1 MLIKSK
7 FSGYLADGTRT
18 PFMGGGGGGG
28 SSPSPAPS
36 SQTVSQTSIPTYA
49 QPYVEN
55 MLGQTA
61 ALTDINQNPYQT
73 YGGQRL
79 ASFTPLQ
86 NQAFDRVANQQV
98 AGQIAAGTNMAR
110 AGGEGLLGVAGEAS
124 GAGANYANM
133 ATNPYAMQQYMSP
146 YIQSALQPQLQE
158 MQRQYGITGLQDRS
172 QATGQGA
179 FGGSREALMQSEN
192 QRNKNMA
199 MNQAIGSGYQN
210 AFQAAQ
216 QAQQFGANIGLQGQ
230 QAAISGLG
238 QAVGAANTLGQL
250 GQTQY
255 GQETG
260 ITQAQM
266 AAGTQQQQQQQM
278 ALDIAYQDFLK
289 QQNYP
294 YQQQAFMSD
303 MLRGLPMSQSAQ
315 TQYTAP
321 PSMAS
326 QLGGL
331 GMTATGLY
339 GMATR
344 AEGGM
349 VGEGY
354 AEGGVVGYAGGGK
367 LESMSDKQLQAMLA
381 NPKLSIMERDQIE
394 NILDLHRRMAM
405 NPQTSQIMG
414 GGLDTIPSGDT
425 FEAAGGGIVAFAGT
439 TDGSLVKTKPSPK
452 IENYQSFLEEQ
463 IRASIENQ
471 DKVNPF
477 EKSEALQQQY
487 ADDMKA
493 RKSTRPFE
501 LLTALGVGTMAG
513 TSANPLSNLGQGGV
527 YAMQQ
532 QQKLAAE
539 DASDRRLMLQQA
551 VEQEKSKYGRDVGK
565 QSAMQTALGQMYSKE
580 IGLKNAGATAASTAA
595 YRDQLL
601 ASKYATLWKDTLD
614 DTKNTL
620 LKQTKFNNIYRKDP
634 VAFNR
639 LAEQEAKRNMPPS
652 ALEILGKTPALMD
665 TSGSGGGGSNVP
677 ALPKDFQLVQ
687 PG

>member
-1 MLIKSK
+1 
-7 FSGYLADGTRT
+7 
-18 PFMGGGGGGG
+18 
-28 SSPSPAPS
+28 
-36 SQTVSQTSIPTYA
+36 
-49 QPYVEN
+49 

-158 MQRQYGITGLQDRS
+158 MQRQYGITGLQNRS

>member
-1 MLIKSK
+1 MGK
-7 FSGYLADGTRT
+7 
-18 PFMGGGGGGG
+18 GGGGGGG
-28 SSPSPAPS
+28 QQQSAAPS
-36 SQTVSQTSIPTYA
+36 NQVITNTSIPAYA

-86 NQAFDRVANQQV
+86 NSAFDRVANQQV
-98 AGQIAAGTNMAR
+98 AGQLQTGSNLAR
-110 AGGEGLLGVAGEAS
+110 AGGEGLLGVSGQAANAGV
-124 GAGANYANM
+124 NYANM
-133 ATNPYAMQQYMSP
+133 ATNPYATQQYMSP
-146 YIQSALQPQLQE
+146 YIQNALQPQLQE
-158 MQRQYGITGLQDRS
+158 MQRQYGITGQQEKS
-172 QATGQGA
+172 QATGMNA
-179 FGGSREALMQSEN
+179 FGGNREALMQSEN
-192 QRNKNMA
+192 ERNKNMA

-216 QAQQFGANIGLQGQ
+216 QAQQYGANLGLQGQ

-238 QAVGAANTLGQL
+238 QAVGAAGTLGQL

-266 AAGTQQQQQQQM
+266 AAGTQQQQQQQQ

-321 PSMAS
+321 PSLAS
-326 QLGGL
+326 QAGGL
-331 GMTATGLY
+331 GMTGLGIY
-339 GMATR
+339 GMSGGFKAK
-344 AEGGM
+344 GGM

-354 AEGGVVGYAGGGK
+354 AEGGAVGYAGGGK
-367 LESMSDKQLQAMLA
+367 LDSLSDKQLEAMLA
-381 NPKLSIMERDQIE
+381 NPKLSMIERDQID
-394 NILDLHRRMAM
+394 NILSLHRRMEM
-405 NPQTSQIMG
+405 NPETAQIMGGLNSAPQQPG
-414 GGLDTIPSGDT
+414 GGLDTIPTGDT
-425 FEAAGGGIVAFAGT
+425 FEAAGGGIVAFAQG
-439 TDGSLVKTKPSPK
+439 GANKVSPK
-452 IENYQSFLEEQ
+452 INDYQSFLEDQ

-477 EKSEALQQQY
+477 EKSDALSQQY
-487 ADDMKA
+487 ADEMKS
-493 RKSTRPFE
+493 RREMRPWE
-501 LLTALGVGTMAG
+501 TLTALGVGTLAG

-527 YAMQQ
+527 YALQQ

-539 DASDRRLMLQQA
+539 DSSDRKLMLQQA
-551 VEQEKSKYGRDVGK
+551 VEQEKSKYARDTGKVG
-565 QSAMQTALGQMYSKE
+565 AMQTSLGQMYSKE
-580 IGLKNAGATAASTAA
+580 IGLKNAGATAANTQA
-595 YRDQLL
+595 YRDQMI
-601 ASKYATLWKDTLD
+601 ATKYATLWKDTLD

-665 TSGSGGGGSNVP
+665 TGGGGGGGSNVP
-677 ALPKDFQLVQ
+677 ALPPGFQLNQ
-687 PG
+687 PS

>member
-1 MLIKSK
+1 MLIRNK
-7 FSGYLADGTRT
+7 FNGFSFDGSRRA
-18 PFMGGGGGGG
+18 FMGGGGGGG
-28 SSPSPAPS
+28 GQAPAPS
-36 SQTVSQTSIPTYA
+36 SQSVSQTSIPVYA

-61 ALTDINQNPYQT
+61 ALTDINQNPYQS

-86 NQAFDRVANQQV
+86 NQAFDRISNQQV
-98 AGQIAAGTNMAR
+98 AGQLGTGTNLAT
-110 AGGEGLLGVAGEAS
+110 AGGAGLLGVAGQAA
-124 GAGANYANM
+124 GAGANYQNM

-146 YIQSALQPQLQE
+146 YIQNALQPQLQE
-158 MQRQYGITGLQDRS
+158 MQRQYGITGQQQKS
-172 QATGQGA
+172 QATGMGA
-179 FGGSREALMQSEN
+179 FGGSREALMRSEN
-192 QRNKNMA
+192 ERNKNMA
-199 MNQAIGSGYQN
+199 MNRAIGEGYQN
-210 AFQAAQ
+210 AFQQAQ
-216 QAQQFGANIGLQGQ
+216 QAQQFGSNLGLQGQ

-238 QAVGAANTLGQL
+238 QAVGAAGTLGQL

-331 GMTATGLY
+331 GMTATGIY

-344 AEGGM
+344 AEGGP
-349 VGEGY
+349 VGKGY

-367 LESMSDKQLQAMLA
+367 LESMSDEQLQAMLA
-381 NPKLSIMERDQIE
+381 NPKLSLIERDRIE
-394 NILDLHRRMAM
+394 NILALHRRMEM
-405 NPQTSQIMG
+405 NPQTPQIMG

-439 TDGSLVKTKPSPK
+439 TDGSLVKTKVPPK
-452 IENYQSFLEEQ
+452 IDSYQSFLENQ

-487 ADDMKA
+487 ADEMKA

-501 LLTALGVGTMAG
+501 LLAALGVGTMAG
-513 TSANPLSNLGQGGV
+513 TSQDGLSNLGQGGV

-551 VEQEKSKYGRDVGK
+551 VEQEKSKYGRDVGR
-565 QSAMQTALGQMYSKE
+565 QNAMQTALGQMYSKE
-580 IGLKNAGATAASTAA
+580 IGLKNAAATAANTQA
-595 YRDQLL
+595 YRDQMI
-601 ASKYATLWKDTLD
+601 ATKYATLWKDTLS
-614 DTKNTL
+614 DTKETL
-620 LKQTKFNNIYRKDP
+620 LKQTKFSNIYRKDP

-639 LAEQEAKRNMPPS
+639 LAEQEAKRNMPPA
-652 ALEILGKTPALMD
+652 ALEVLGKTPALMD
-665 TSGSGGGGSNVP
+665 TSGSGGGGSTVP
-677 ALPKDFQLVQ
+677 ALP
-687 PG
+687 PGFEIVKPK